1 MKATLK
7 RQTSRSLIRLSVD
20 EGLALFEPQICR
32 FGLRFGRSHHT
43 HINLRSSTM
52 TQRRYLL
59 IEPILGGKCTHRADK
74 LDAIEEAER
83 SWQQR

>member
-7 RQTSRSLIRLSVD
+7 RQTSRSLTRLSVD
-20 EGLALFEPQICR
+20 QGLALFEPQICR

-74 LDAIEEAER
+74 LDAIEKAER